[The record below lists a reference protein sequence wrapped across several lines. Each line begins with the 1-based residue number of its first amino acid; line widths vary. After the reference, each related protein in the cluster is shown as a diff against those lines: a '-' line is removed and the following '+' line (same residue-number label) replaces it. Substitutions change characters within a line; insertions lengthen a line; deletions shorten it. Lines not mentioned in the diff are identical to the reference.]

1 MIKIPVYRRRV
12 MNTTLIKRTVA
23 AIGLT
28 CLLSGGLVLTAATP
42 ASAFPDPGPPTSA
55 ARPTQT
61 VERRIE
67 VPVPVANP
75 SKTPSQFYISPGTGP
90 VGERFLPHRT
100 VQELEKVIATR
111 SQFYISAGTG
121 PVGERF
127 LPHRTVQELEKVI
140 ATRSQFYISA
150 GTGPVGER
158 VVAFKIDR
166 DCPLRR
172 IDRQLL
178 RCDNLTGSG
187 VPAPLSI
194 PEL

>member
-1 MIKIPVYRRRV
+1 MPV
-12 MNTTLIKRTVA
+12 T
-23 AIGLT
+23 
-28 CLLSGGLVLTAATP
+28 
-42 ASAFPDPGPPTSA
+42 
-55 ARPTQT
+55 
-61 VERRIE
+61 
-67 VPVPVANP
+67 NP